1 MLRRPSFG
9 LAEVSWRWGFGGA
22 ASALLAVSFLEY
34 LNTLPVTAGDLFLL
48 RSRQPAL
55 ISQAIAHILR
65 GSAPRLVHV
74 VIILALLLAVGW
86 TILATL
92 GRAVTAKALLRSL
105 YHGEFRP
112 STFSIRSLAG
122 LNFLRV
128 GAALAALV
136 GCFGA
141 SLLGGMAS
149 SDTDPSPGVA
159 FVIFLAV
166 LAMVGL
172 AWACLNWFLSLASLL
187 VVTDGRDA
195 FGAMANAVGL
205 CRERFWPVLAA
216 SSWFGLAHGVAYF
229 VFTSI
234 VGVPLMFAAVL
245 PVRLVIA
252 GVLMVSLGYFFVVD
266 FLYIGRMGAYL
277 HIING
282 RRDEKDQAASVAP
295 IQGLPSFQPP
305 AFEGVDQAE
314 LILGD
319 VPATPG
325 RGS

>member
-1 MLRRPSFG
+1 MFRKPSFG

-74 VIILALLLAVGW
+74 VILLAVFLAAGW
-86 TILATL
+86 MVLATL
-92 GRAVTAKALLRSL
+92 GRAVTAKTLLRNL
-105 YHGEFRP
+105 YDGEFLTA
-112 STFSIRSLAG
+112 TFSLRSLAG
-122 LNFLRV
+122 LNFLRA

-136 GCFGA
+136 GLLGA
-141 SLLGGMAS
+141 TVLGGMAS

-172 AWACLNWFLSLASLL
+172 AWVCVNWFLSLASLL

-234 VGVPLMFAAVL
+234 IAVPLMFAAVL

-252 GVLMVSLGYFFVVD
+252 GVLMVSLVYFLVVD
-266 FLYIGRMGAYL
+266 FLYVGRMAAYL
-277 HIING
+277 HIIN
-282 RRDEKDQAASVAP
+282 RRGDEKDQAVSAAP
-295 IQGLPSFQPP
+295 IQGPLPSQLPP
-305 AFEGVDQAE
+305 SEGVDQAE
-314 LILGD
+314 LILSD
-319 VPATPG
+319 VPETPDA
-325 RGS
+325 SC